1 MNAYLRRLK
10 ESQEEI
16 NAMDR
21 KDSIGRKDSA
31 GAWLNPIKNSSL
43 TTEERKQII
52 TKPQQQ
58 THNNAQVQWILTG

>member
-10 ESQEEI
+10 ERQEEI

-31 GAWLNPIKNSSL
+31 GAWLNPIKNIGL

-52 TKPQQQ
+52 TQP
-58 THNNAQVQWILTG
+58 